1 MTMELTKI
9 PSIDFKLSKTES
21 EIYMASQGSALRNYS
36 AKQKTEVAI
45 KVWSYVKMKLGLRSE
60 NSMEEQA
67 QILSLSDDLSQFDTM
82 TEDEV
87 FIALRKGIR
96 GEYQAEGTQVFFNS
110 SNFLRWLITYQKTE
124 RIEVMRKIRNASNN
138 EGEPLPAPS
147 QEVLKAQAI
156 QTLNFYADQ
165 LQKAQDNET
174 NFVWIAGG
182 LHVLYDIADGFKL
195 IRLSREEKLE
205 IFNKHMAILKD
216 VETAKQAS
224 KADGYKKFVHNL
236 VDFGCRLDDKGETKP
251 L

>member
-1 MTMELTKI
+1 MELTKI

-21 EIYMASQGSALRNYS
+21 EIYQASQGSSLKNYS

-67 QILSLSDDLSQFDTM
+67 QILSLSDDLLQFGTM

-96 GEYQAEGTQVFFNS
+96 GEYQTEGTQVFFNS

-124 RIEVMRKIRNASNN
+124 RMDVMRKLANAGNKES
-138 EGEPLPAPS
+138 EPSPVPPDA
-147 QEVLKAQAI
+147 VLKAQAI
-156 QTLNFYADQ
+156 QTLNFYADSI
-165 LQKAQDNET
+165 QKAQDQDKP
-174 NFVWIAGG
+174 FSWIAGG
-182 LHVLYDIADGFKL
+182 LHILYDIADSFSL
-195 IRLSREEKLE
+195 IKLSRDEKLE
-205 IFNKHMAILKD
+205 IFNKHMAFFKD
-216 VETAKQAS
+216 VDKAKQAS

-236 VDFGCRLDDKGETKP
+236 VDFGCRIDDNGQTKP

>member
-1 MTMELTKI
+1 MELTKI

-21 EIYMASQGSALRNYS
+21 EIYQASQGSALKNYS

-67 QILSLSDDLSQFDTM
+67 QILSLSDDLSQFNTM

-124 RIEVMRKIRNASNN
+124 RMDVMRKLANAGNKES
-138 EGEPLPAPS
+138 EPSPVPS
-147 QEVLKAQAI
+147 DSVLKAQAI
-156 QTLNFYADQ
+156 QTLNFYADSI
-165 LQKAQDNET
+165 QKAQDQEKP
-174 NFVWIAGG
+174 FSWIAGG
-182 LHVLYDIADGFKL
+182 LHVLYDIADSFSL
-195 IRLSREEKLE
+195 IKLSRDEKLE
-205 IFNKHMAILKD
+205 IFNKHMAFFKD
-216 VETAKQAS
+216 VDKAKQAS

-236 VDFGCRLDDKGETKP
+236 VDFGCRIDNNGQTKP
-251 L
+251 Y

>member
-1 MTMELTKI
+1 MIMELTKI

-21 EIYMASQGSALRNYS
+21 EIYQASQGSALKNYS

-67 QILSLSDDLSQFDTM
+67 QILSLSDDLAQFDTM

-96 GEYQAEGTQVFFNS
+96 GEYQTEGTQVFFNS
-110 SNFLRWLITYQKTE
+110 SNFLRWLVTYQKFERRDLMSKIANNGKDESKPTE
-124 RIEVMRKIRNASNN
+124 
-138 EGEPLPAPS
+138 APPP
-147 QEVLKAQAI
+147 EVLKAQAI
-156 QTLNFYADQ
+156 QTLNFYADSI
-165 LQKAQDNET
+165 QKAQDQQKP
-174 NFVWIAGG
+174 FSWIAGG
-182 LHVLYDIADGFKL
+182 LHVLYDIADSFSL
-195 IRLSREEKLE
+195 IKLSRDEKLE
-205 IFNKHMAILKD
+205 IFNKHMAFFKD
-216 VETAKQAS
+216 VDKAKQAS

-236 VDFGCRLDDKGETKP
+236 VDFGCRLDDNGQTKP

>member
-1 MTMELTKI
+1 MELTKI

-21 EIYMASQGSALRNYS
+21 EIYQASQGSALKNYS

-67 QILSLSDDLSQFDTM
+67 QILSLSDDLSQFNTM

-124 RIEVMRKIRNASNN
+124 RMDVMRKLANAGNKES
-138 EGEPLPAPS
+138 EPSPAPS
-147 QEVLKAQAI
+147 DSVLKAQAI
-156 QTLNFYADQ
+156 QTLNFYADSI
-165 LQKAQDNET
+165 QKAQDQEKRFN
-174 NFVWIAGG
+174 WIAGG
-182 LHVLYDIADGFKL
+182 LHVLYDIADSFSIIK
-195 IRLSREEKLE
+195 LSRDEKLE
-205 IFNKHMAILKD
+205 IFNKHMAFFKD
-216 VETAKQAS
+216 VDKAKQAS
-224 KADGYKKFVHNL
+224 KSDGYKKFVHNL
-236 VDFGCRLDDKGETKP
+236 VDFGCRIDDNGQTKP
-251 L
+251 Y

>member
-21 EIYMASQGSALRNYS
+21 EIYQASQGSALKNYS

-67 QILSLSDDLSQFDTM
+67 QILSLSDDLAQFDTM

-96 GEYQAEGTQVFFNS
+96 GEYQTEGTQVFFNS

-124 RIEVMRKIRNASNN
+124 RMDVMRKLANAGNKES
-138 EGEPLPAPS
+138 EPSPVPS
-147 QEVLKAQAI
+147 DAVLKAQAI
-156 QTLNFYADQ
+156 QTLNFYADSI
-165 LQKAQDNET
+165 QKAQDQDKT
-174 NFVWIAGG
+174 FSWIAGG
-182 LHVLYDIADGFKL
+182 LHVLYDIAYSFSIIKL
-195 IRLSREEKLE
+195 SKDEKLE
-205 IFNKHMAILKD
+205 IFNKHMAFFKD
-216 VETAKQAS
+216 VDKAKQAS

-236 VDFGCRLDDKGETKP
+236 VDFGCRIDDNGHTKP

>member
-9 PSIDFKLSKTES
+9 PSTDFKLSKTES
-21 EIYMASQGSALRNYS
+21 EIYQASQGSALKNYS

-67 QILSLSDDLSQFDTM
+67 QILSLSDDLAQFDIM
-82 TEDEV
+82 TEEEV

-96 GEYQAEGTQVFFNS
+96 GEYQTEGTQVFFNS

-124 RIEVMRKIRNASNN
+124 RMDVMRKLANAGNKES
-138 EGEPLPAPS
+138 EPSQAPS
-147 QEVLKAQAI
+147 DSVLKAQAI

-165 LQKAQDNET
+165 LQKAQDQEAKFT
-174 NFVWIAGG
+174 WIAGG
-182 LHVLYDIADGFKL
+182 LHVLYDIADSFKL
-195 IRLSREEKLE
+195 VKLSREEKLE
-205 IFNKHMAILKD
+205 IFNKHMSILKD
-216 VETAKQAS
+216 VEAAKQAS

-236 VDFGCRLDDKGETKP
+236 VDFGCRLDETGQTKP

>member
-21 EIYMASQGSALRNYS
+21 EIYQASQGSALRNYS

-60 NSMEEQA
+60 NAMEEQA

-124 RIEVMRKIRNASNN
+124 RMDVMRKLANAGNKES
-138 EGEPLPAPS
+138 EASPAPS
-147 QEVLKAQAI
+147 PQVLKAQAI
-156 QTLNFYADQ
+156 ETINFYASQ
-165 LQKAQDNET
+165 LQKAQDQET
-174 NFVWIAGG
+174 NFTWIAGG
-182 LHVLYDIADGFKL
+182 LHVLYDIADSFKL

-205 IFNKHMAILKD
+205 IFNKHMGILKD

-224 KADGYKKFVHNL
+224 KADGYKKFIHNL
-236 VDFGCRLDDKGETKP
+236 VDFGCRLDANGETKP

>member
-1 MTMELTKI
+1 MIMELTKI

-21 EIYMASQGSALRNYS
+21 EIYQASQGSALKNYS

-67 QILSLSDDLSQFDTM
+67 QILSLSDDLSQFNTM

-124 RIEVMRKIRNASNN
+124 RMDVMRKLANAGNKES
-138 EGEPLPAPS
+138 EPSPVPS
-147 QEVLKAQAI
+147 DAVLKAQAI
-156 QTLNFYADQ
+156 QTLNFYADSI
-165 LQKAQDNET
+165 QKAQDQEKPFN
-174 NFVWIAGG
+174 WIAGG
-182 LHVLYDIADGFKL
+182 LHVLYDIADSFSL
-195 IRLSREEKLE
+195 IKLSREEKLE
-205 IFNKHMAILKD
+205 IFNKHMAFFKD
-216 VETAKQAS
+216 VDKAKQAS

-236 VDFGCRLDDKGETKP
+236 VDFGCRIDDNGQTKP

>member
-9 PSIDFKLSKTES
+9 PSTDFKLSKAES
-21 EIYMASQGSALRNYS
+21 EIYMASQGSPLRNYS

-60 NSMEEQA
+60 NAMEEQA

-87 FIALRKGIR
+87 FIALRKGI
-96 GEYQAEGTQVFFNS
+96 GGDYLTQASQVFFNS
-110 SNFLRWLITYQKTE
+110 SNFIQWLKNYQKTE
-124 RIEVMRKIRNASNN
+124 RIEVMRKVRNAN
-138 EGEPLPAPS
+138 EAYYEPLPAPS
-147 QEVLKAQAI
+147 PEVLKAQAI
-156 QTLNFYADQ
+156 QTLNFYANQ
-165 LQKAQDNET
+165 LQKAQDQEV

-195 IRLSREEKLE
+195 IRLSKEEKLE
-205 IFNKHMAILKD
+205 IFNRHMAILKD

-224 KADGYKKFVHNL
+224 KADGYKKFIHNL
-236 VDFGCRLDDKGETKP
+236 VDFGCRLDANGETKP